1 MPSWL
6 VERGRHVEGGEV
18 RASGAAEVA
27 SPAASSEGY
36 YALKNPLDTL
46 TGTIVSGLI
55 ITIVLY
61 VIVKA
66 IPVGT

>member
-1 MPSWL
+1 VKSAPQ
-6 VERGRHVEGGEV
+6 RPQ
-18 RASGAAEVA
+18 VA
-27 SPAASSEGY
+27 SADASSEGY

-46 TGTIVSGLI
+46 TGTIISGLI

>member
-1 MPSWL
+1 MVKDEL
-6 VERGRHVEGGEV
+6 RHPVFPGPHFGGV
-18 RASGAAEVA
+18 I
-27 SPAASSEGY
+27 
-36 YALKNPLDTL
+36 ALKNPLDTL
-46 TGTIVSGLI
+46 TGTIVCGLI

>member
-1 MPSWL
+1 
-6 VERGRHVEGGEV
+6 VKTEHQAFGGRIFGRIVRGVL
-18 RASGAAEVA
+18 
-27 SPAASSEGY
+27 
-36 YALKNPLDTL
+36 ALKNPLDTL
-46 TGTIVSGLI
+46 TGTIISGLI